1 MFLIVII
8 SFSTQE
14 MAQKYA
20 LEAGMK
26 LHTDTTLQKAE
37 IKRTQGKNRNNLIIE
52 DSIEWEI
59 RE

>member
-8 SFSTQE
+8 SYSTQE

-20 LEAGMK
+20 LEAGVK

-37 IKRTQGKNRNNLIIE
+37 IKRTQGKNRNILIIG
-52 DSIEWEI
+52 DSIE
-59 RE
+59 